1 MNVLLDECIPR
12 KLKHELKEHLVSTV
26 TEAGWSGKKN
36 GELLRLAEKS
46 FDAFVTVDQNL
57 SYQQNITKYKIAVV
71 LLASEDNDLDTLKP
85 FMPKVRQILESL
97 KTGHIFKVKL

>member
-12 KLKHELKEHLVSTV
+12 KLKHELKGHSVSTV
-26 TEAGWSGKKN
+26 VEAGWSGRKN
-36 GELLRLAEKS
+36 GELLSLAEKK

-57 SYQQNITKYKIAVV
+57 SYQQNIIKYKIAVI
-71 LLASEDNDLDTLKP
+71 LLTAKDNDLETLKP

-97 KTGHIFKVKL
+97 KSGHIFKIKL